1 MPEATALRERL
12 DVRALRRELDTT
24 ADRHG
29 FARVGALLGDI
40 GAGYSRNTTTDRA
53 TRHDEVTR
61 GWELEL
67 PLPLFDWGGVAAAGA
82 RAQLQHSSAQLRNA
96 ALQARSEAR
105 TGWLRYRTAW
115 DLAQQQRTEV
125 LPLRP
130 ADAGGGRVPL
140 QRHVGQR
147 VAAAGPGP
155 RQHPSRGALPSR
167 PSATSGWPIP
177 TCNWRLYGHL
187 AGAALPG
194 LSPAPPPP
202 LHCTRPLT

>member
-1 MPEATALRERL
+1 M
-12 DVRALRRELDTT
+12 RALRRELDTT

-29 FARVGALLGDI
+29 FARVGALFGDI
-40 GAGYSRNTTTDRA
+40 GASYSRNTTTDRA

-105 TGWLRYRTAW
+105 TSWLRYRTAW

-125 LPLRP
+125 LPLAQQMQEEAVYRYNGMFISTWQLLAQARATTQAVATATEAQRDFWL
-130 ADAGGGRVPL
+130 ADVDL
-140 QRHVGQR
+140 QL
-147 VAAAGPGP
+147 ALYSTSPG
-155 RQHPSRGALPSR
+155 
-167 PSATSGWPIP
+167 
-177 TCNWRLYGHL
+177 
-187 AGAALPG
+187 AGAASLS
-194 LSPAPPPP
+194 SPATPSESPAQG
-202 LHCTRPLT
+202 H